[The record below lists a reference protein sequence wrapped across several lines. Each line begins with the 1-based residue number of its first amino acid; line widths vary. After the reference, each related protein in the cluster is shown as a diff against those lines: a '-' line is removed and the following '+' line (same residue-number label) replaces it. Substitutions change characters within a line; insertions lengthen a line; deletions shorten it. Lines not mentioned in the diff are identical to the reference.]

1 MYTLEDMFNDCRNLY
16 RASYFVVK
24 NMSCSVGACLEKANI
39 AFDPRI
45 KCMKFDIV
53 LQYSLL
59 QIATK
64 DFFLNKDEVIFIRD
78 LTESDILN
86 IINAS
91 ENSDY
96 TWEDIYNLPM
106 TTIRKILS
114 DVESP
119 MESLGQEVVNIFS
132 LCDKITEYDYVSDL
146 EKNVRLII
154 SALSVI
160 DGNADNS
167 KSSQNYLI
175 LKLIKKIKKEKIKL
189 ISLILN

>member
-16 RASYFVVK
+16 KASYDVVK
-24 NMSCSVGACLEKANI
+24 NMSCSVGACLEKANV

-45 KCMKFDIV
+45 TCMKFDIV
-53 LQYSLL
+53 FQYSLL

-78 LTESDILN
+78 LTESDILD

-91 ENSDY
+91 ENTDY
-96 TWEDIYNLPM
+96 TWEEIYNLPI

-119 MESLGQEVVNIFS
+119 METLGQEVVNIFS

-154 SALSVI
+154 SALSLI
-160 DGNADNS
+160 DGNTDNS
-167 KSSQNYLI
+167 KSSQNCLI
-175 LKLIKKIKKEKIKL
+175 LKLIKKIKKEKNKID
-189 ISLILN
+189 

>member
-45 KCMKFDIV
+45 TCMKFDMV

-91 ENSDY
+91 ENTDY
-96 TWEDIYNLPM
+96 TWEDIY
-106 TTIRKILS
+106 
-114 DVESP
+114 
-119 MESLGQEVVNIFS
+119 
-132 LCDKITEYDYVSDL
+132 ITC
-146 EKNVRLII
+146 R
-154 SALSVI
+154 
-160 DGNADNS
+160 
-167 KSSQNYLI
+167 
-175 LKLIKKIKKEKIKL
+175 
-189 ISLILN
+189 